1 MLTMAPPT
9 SRPRAPL
16 LTLPALLAS
25 IALLTACE
33 RNTITTAE
41 EPPRPA
47 TSLFLMSAEHACA
60 LASDGQVWC
69 AGANA
74 AGQLGDNTYTTR
86 AELQPVEG
94 LQDAAGLAIS
104 PLHNSCA
111 WDTEAALWCW
121 GGNESGLLG
130 PATEADNSP
139 MPVRIAELPPVTSAT
154 LGAYHACA
162 LTTDAQVFCW
172 GENRRGQLGR
182 GAASPPDPTPQRVQL
197 DEKVIALTAGLEH
210 TCALTE
216 TGEVFCWG
224 HNRHGA
230 LGTTTEGDIAPAPR
244 KLQLSEPAHAIAAA
258 GYHSCTVTG
267 PERTLTCW
275 GDNTFG
281 QLGLGDRLPRAE
293 PTPIPGAIALAELAT
308 SGAAVCFRNIDA
320 TVFCAGGP
328 PDAPAELATRFNA
341 TPLLSR
347 TRAMHGAMG
356 GICGIE
362 GDHQIACRKLENATD

>member
-1 MLTMAPPT
+1 MMPNMP
-9 SRPRAPL
+9 SPRPRAAL
-16 LTLPALLAS
+16 LALLAS
-25 IALLTACE
+25 IGLLSSCE
-33 RNTITTAE
+33 RKGIDSTDA
-41 EPPRPA
+41 PPRPA

-60 LASDGQVWC
+60 LGSDGKVWC

-74 AGQLGDNTYTTR
+74 AGQLGDNTHTTR
-86 AELQPVEG
+86 GELQPVEG
-94 LQDAAGLAIS
+94 LQNAAGVALS
-104 PLHNSCA
+104 PVHNSCA
-111 WDTEAALWCW
+111 WDTEGALWCW

-130 PATEADNSP
+130 ATTDADNSP
-139 MPVRIAELPPVTSAT
+139 MPVRIADLPPVTAAA

-162 LTTDAQVFCW
+162 LSADGRVFCW

-182 GAASPPDPTPQRVQL
+182 GSASSPDPTPQPVEL
-197 DEKVIALTAGLEH
+197 NKKAIALTAGLEH

-216 TGEVFCWG
+216 TGDVFCWG

-230 LGTTTEGDIAPAPR
+230 LGTSTEGDIAPAP
-244 KLQLSEPAHAIAAA
+244 LQLKLSEPAHAIAAA
-258 GYHSCTVTG
+258 GYHTCTVTG

-275 GDNTFG
+275 GDNSFG

-293 PTPIPGAIALAELAT
+293 PTPIPGALALAELAT
-308 SGAAVCFRNIDA
+308 SGAAICFRTIDA

-328 PDAPAELATRFNA
+328 PDAPADTATRFNA

-356 GICGIE
+356 GICGIQD
-362 GDHQIACRKLENATD
+362 DHQIACRKLENATD